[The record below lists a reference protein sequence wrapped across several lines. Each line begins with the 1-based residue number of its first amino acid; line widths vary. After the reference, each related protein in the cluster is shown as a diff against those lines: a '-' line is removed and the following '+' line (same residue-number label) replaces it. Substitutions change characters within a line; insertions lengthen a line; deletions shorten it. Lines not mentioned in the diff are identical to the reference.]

1 MKTIIEVLMM
11 LTFTVLVTCSVISIL
26 MVTMPAKAGEPAVI
40 PDHFHSVSAKW
51 HKLGRSCLWEVEF
64 ILDGK
69 SIRAAV
75 PAQLTCGDKTNLN
88 INWRK

>member
-1 MKTIIEVLMM
+1 MKSLIMAALLTISS
-11 LTFTVLVTCSVISIL
+11 TVSAT
-26 MVTMPAKAGEPAVI
+26 EPAQTAGPVVI
-40 PDHFHSVSAKW
+40 PEHFHSVSAKW
-51 HKLGRSCLWEVEF
+51 HKLGRSCRWEVEF

-75 PAQLTCGDKTNLN
+75 PAQLTCGGRPNLD